1 MIRVILSAA
10 AVLVALSA
18 APADAECS
26 QANAIGT
33 WKLYS
38 AGFSGGNG
46 PGWVK
51 CTLIIGPAGAF
62 GGTSRCTSNM
72 GQKTGV
78 TGHVTVTNG
87 ANCTFTGALTY
98 SPGGAV
104 NTVDEATMAQSHDT
118 IAGVGLF
125 SNGFFVFNMVKAR

>member
-26 QANAIGT
+26 QANAI
-33 WKLYS
+33 
-38 AGFSGGNG
+38 FSGGNG